1 MANKTGKG
9 GFAAHPENINRSGR
23 PKKGSSF
30 AEVLRSIGT
39 EMHGD
44 VSRLEIACRQMYE
57 LAESGDY
64 QAIKWIADRVDG
76 RSKQTT
82 EFLTPIELPTVT
94 LLEIGEVPEAGD
106 VVIQ

>member
-1 MANKTGKG
+1 MNSTGKG
-9 GFAAHPENINRSGR
+9 GFAAHPENINRKGR

-30 AEVLRSIGT
+30 AEVLRLIGA

-44 VSRLEIACRQMYE
+44 LSNLELACRQMYN
-57 LAESGDY
+57 LARNGDY

-82 EFLTPIELPTVT
+82 EILTPIELPTVH
-94 LLEIGEVPEAGD
+94 LLEIGEEPEAGD
-106 VVIQ
+106 VVIE

>member
-30 AEVLRSIGT
+30 AEVLRMIGA
-39 EMHGD
+39 EMNGD
-44 VSRLEIACRQMYE
+44 LSRLEIACRKMYE
-57 LAESGDY
+57 IALSGDY
-64 QAIKWIADRVDG
+64 QAIKWIADRCDG

-82 EFLTPIELPTVT
+82 EILTPIDLPTVT

>member
-1 MANKTGKG
+1 MNISGKG
-9 GFAAHPENINRSGR
+9 GFAAHPENINRKGR
-23 PKKGSSF
+23 PKKGNSF
-30 AEVLRSIGT
+30 AEVLRTIGAET
-39 EMHGD
+39 HGD
-44 VSRLEIACRQMYE
+44 LSRLEIACRQMYE

-64 QAIKWIADRVDG
+64 QAIKWIADRCDG

-82 EFLTPIELPTVT
+82 EILTPIDLPTVT